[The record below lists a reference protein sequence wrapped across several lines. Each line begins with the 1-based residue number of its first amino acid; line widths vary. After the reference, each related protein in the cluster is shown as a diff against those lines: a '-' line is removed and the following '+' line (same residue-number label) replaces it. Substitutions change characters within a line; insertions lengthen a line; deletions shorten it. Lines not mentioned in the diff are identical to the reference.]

1 MTTKGKLMF
10 VTGDSSTQQKASNQA
25 GRQGLAPLPTD
36 VYRTLA
42 AQSMNDAAAALTA
55 NNDELA
61 ARHLLDALACFK
73 SLSAG
78 IGKPL

>member
-10 VTGDSSTQQKASNQA
+10 VTGDSATQHKATNQA
-25 GRQGLAPLPTD
+25 PRHGRTPLPPD
-36 VYRTLA
+36 VYRKLA